1 MITATGGWDWPP
13 GCESSLCYDRVALQ
27 YLLYTLYVLCLKMH
41 NLFCIDIKAGSS
53 YLLRLTLFM
62 LLYWELLGK
71 GFAEFIV
78 CDAYG
83 RRQGYTTDERS
94 GCHGGYGMST
104 VVEWMRSIN
113 QSQSKRTKRGKWSEL
128 RVLPNR
134 M

>member
-27 YLLYTLYVLCLKMH
+27 YLLYTFYGLCLKRH
-41 NLFCIDIKAGSS
+41 SPFCIDIKAGSS

-62 LLYWELLGK
+62 LPYWELLGK

-83 RRQGYTTDERS
+83 RRQGYTTDERG
-94 GCHGGYGMST
+94 GCHGGYGMNT
-104 VVEWMRSIN
+104 VVEWIRGIN

>member
-27 YLLYTLYVLCLKMH
+27 YLLYTFYGLCLKRH
-41 NLFCIDIKAGSS
+41 SLFCIDIKAGSS

-71 GFAEFIV
+71 GFAELIG

-83 RRQGYTTDERS
+83 RRQGYTTDERG
-94 GCHGGYGMST
+94 GCHGGLWDEYGCGMGAG
-104 VVEWMRSIN
+104 IN

>member
-1 MITATGGWDWPP
+1 MITATGGWNWPP

-27 YLLYTLYVLCLKMH
+27 YLLYTFYGLCLKRH
-41 NLFCIDIKAGSS
+41 SLFCIDIKAGSS

-62 LLYWELLGK
+62 LPYWELLSK

-83 RRQGYTTDERS
+83 RRQGYTTDERG
-94 GCHGGYGMST
+94 GCHGGYGMNT

>member
-1 MITATGGWDWPP
+1 M
-13 GCESSLCYDRVALQ
+13 
-27 YLLYTLYVLCLKMH
+27 
-41 NLFCIDIKAGSS
+41 
-53 YLLRLTLFM
+53 RLTLFM
-62 LLYWELLGK
+62 LPYWELLGK

-83 RRQGYTTDERS
+83 RRQGYTTDVRS

>member
-27 YLLYTLYVLCLKMH
+27 YLLYTFYGLCLKRH
-41 NLFCIDIKAGSS
+41 SLFCIDIKAGSS

-62 LLYWELLGK
+62 LPYWELLGK

-83 RRQGYTTDERS
+83 RRQGYTTDERG
-94 GCHGGYGMST
+94 GCHGGLWDEYGCGMDA
-104 VVEWMRSIN
+104 EH
-113 QSQSKRTKRGKWSEL
+113 QSKPVETHEEGEM
-128 RVLPNR
+128 VGATGFA
-134 M
+134 

>member
-27 YLLYTLYVLCLKMH
+27 YLLYTFYGLCLKRH
-41 NLFCIDIKAGSS
+41 SLFCIDIKAGSS

-62 LLYWELLGK
+62 LPYWELLSK

-83 RRQGYTTDERS
+83 RRQGYTTDERG
-94 GCHGGYGMST
+94 GCHGGLWDEYGCGMDT
-104 VVEWMRSIN
+104 GH
-113 QSQSKRTKRGKWSEL
+113 QSKPIETHEEGEM
-128 RVLPNR
+128 VGATGFA
-134 M
+134 

>member
-27 YLLYTLYVLCLKMH
+27 YLLYTFYGLCLKRH
-41 NLFCIDIKAGSS
+41 SPFCIDIKAGSS

-94 GCHGGYGMST
+94 GCHGGYGMSNGCGMDT
-104 VVEWMRSIN
+104 GH
-113 QSQSKRTKRGKWSEL
+113 QSKPIETHEEGEM
-128 RVLPNR
+128 VGAAGFA
-134 M
+134 